1 MLRSISI
8 LDVNFQSSR
17 CEVNKCQRPWALVQ
31 HMHQLVF
38 FIRQF
43 GQVKK
48 DIKDHLVNDSSESSF
63 IDDGIKLARRDSE
76 IVSLLSF
83 YIAPWL

>member
-1 MLRSISI
+1 M
-8 LDVNFQSSR
+8 
-17 CEVNKCQRPWALVQ
+17 PAALGFGPTYASTSF
-31 HMHQLVF
+31 F

-63 IDDGIKLARRDSE
+63 TDDGIKLARRDSE
-76 IVSLLSF
+76 IVSLLSS

>member
-1 MLRSISI
+1 
-8 LDVNFQSSR
+8 
-17 CEVNKCQRPWALVQ
+17 
-31 HMHQLVF
+31 
-38 FIRQF
+38 
-43 GQVKK
+43 VKK